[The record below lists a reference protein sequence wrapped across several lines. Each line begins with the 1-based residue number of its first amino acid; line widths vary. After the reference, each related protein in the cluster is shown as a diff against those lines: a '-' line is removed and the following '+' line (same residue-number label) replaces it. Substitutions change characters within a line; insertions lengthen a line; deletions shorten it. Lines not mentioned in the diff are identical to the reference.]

1 MKLNKLLILIA
12 AMAFVVTVTAKTTV
26 EPIKKIKVG
35 KNREFVINGKP
46 FFPIMSWA
54 QPKKS
59 YAMLNEIGINTF
71 CGGADPQSAKEA
83 GCYAITDFKAG
94 QVENGHVLAW
104 IFSDEPDMAVGKGA
118 NTRPRWSAEKVVA
131 ECNKIHSSTPK
142 RLIFMTFTGDF
153 RKKSSTYPPEVWE
166 KIYPEFIKG
175 ADVLGFDIYP
185 IYGSG
190 TAGHLNLVGSGVA
203 DLTQLA
209 GTRPVYTWI
218 ETSKG
223 SQWMTYEKQPDVLPM
238 HTRNEVWQA
247 IINGATAIG
256 YFTHVWKPEFKEYG
270 PTPEMTKE
278 LTRLNAQ
285 ITRLAPA
292 ILAGPVKNKIEMT
305 LGEGL
310 KCSFKATKYEGST
323 YIFAENNDLGQGAE
337 KAKQFDPIFP
347 RTGKAVF
354 TIAGLTAESKIE
366 VVDEQRTI
374 IAENGK
380 FSDEFAPLAEHIY
393 KLKL

>member
-12 AMAFVVTVTAKTTV
+12 AMCFVLTVTAKTTV

-46 FFPIMSWA
+46 FFPIMSWDQA
-54 QPKKS
+54 KKS

-71 CGGADPQSAKEA
+71 CGNADPLAAKES

-104 IFSDEPDMAVGKGA
+104 IFPDEPDMAAGKGA
-118 NTRPRWSAEKVVA
+118 KAKPRMSAEKVVA

-190 TAGHLNLVGSGVA
+190 DAGHLNLVGSGVA

-238 HTRNEVWQA
+238 HTRNEMWQA

-278 LTRLNAQ
+278 LTRINAQ
-285 ITRLAPA
+285 ITRLAPV
-292 ILAGPVKNKIEMT
+292 ILSGSAKVKIEMT

-310 KCSFKATKYEGST
+310 KCSYKA
-323 YIFAENNDLGQGAE
+323 
-337 KAKQFDPIFP
+337 
-347 RTGKAVF
+347 
-354 TIAGLTAESKIE
+354 
-366 VVDEQRTI
+366 
-374 IAENGK
+374 
-380 FSDEFAPLAEHIY
+380 
-393 KLKL
+393 

>member
-1 MKLNKLLILIA
+1 MKLNKLLILITFLSLG
-12 AMAFVVTVTAKTTV
+12 MMLTAKSTV

-35 KNREFVINGKP
+35 KHREFVINGKP

-54 QPKKS
+54 QPKKN

-71 CGGADPQSAKEA
+71 CGDATPESAKEA
-83 GCYAITDFKAG
+83 GCYAITNFKAG

-104 IFSDEPDMAVGKGA
+104 IFPDEPDMAAGKGA
-118 NTRPRWSAEKVVA
+118 KAKPRMSAEKVVA

-142 RLIFMTFTGDF
+142 RLVFMTFTGDF

-190 TAGHLNLVGSGVA
+190 DAGHLNMVGSGVA

-223 SQWMTYEKQPDVLPM
+223 SQWMTYEKQPEVLPM

-278 LTRLNAQ
+278 LTRINAQ

-292 ILAGPVKNKIEMT
+292 ILAGKVKNKIEMA

-323 YIFAENNDLGQGAE
+323 YLFSENNDLGPGAE

-347 RTGKAVF
+347 RPGKAVF
-354 TIAGLTAESKIE
+354 TISGLKAGSKIE
-366 VVDEQRTI
+366 VIDEQRTI
-374 IAENGK
+374 TAENGK
-380 FSDEFAPLAEHIY
+380 FSDDFAPLAEHIY
-393 KLKL
+393 KVKL

>member
-12 AMAFVVTVTAKTTV
+12 AMSFVVSAIAKTTV

-35 KNREFVINGKP
+35 KNREFVVNGKP
-46 FFPIMSWA
+46 FLPIMSWA
-54 QPKKS
+54 QPKKN
-59 YAMLNEIGINTF
+59 YAMLSEIGINTF
-71 CGGADPQSAKEA
+71 CGSSDPLSAKEA
-83 GCYAITDFKAG
+83 GCYAITAFKAG

-104 IFSDEPDMAVGKGA
+104 IFSDEPDLATGKGA
-118 NTRPRWSAEKVVA
+118 NAKPRQQPEKVVV
-131 ECNKIHSSTPK
+131 ECVKIKNSIPK

-153 RKKSSTYPPEVWE
+153 RKNSSTYPPEVWE
-166 KIYPEFIKG
+166 KLYPEYIKG

-190 TAGHLNLVGSGVA
+190 YAGHLNLVGSGVSQ
-203 DLTQLA
+203 LSELA

-223 SQWMTYEKQPDVLPM
+223 SQWMSYEKQPDVLPM

-256 YFTHVWKPEFKEYG
+256 YFTHVWKPDFKEYG
-270 PTPEMTKE
+270 PTDEMTKE
-278 LTRLNAQ
+278 LTRLNSQ
-285 ITRLAPA
+285 LTRLAPA
-292 ILAGPVKNKIEMT
+292 ILAGHVKNKIEMT
-305 LGEGL
+305 MREEL
-310 KCSFKATKYEGST
+310 KCSFKATKYEGSI
-323 YIFAENNDLGQGAE
+323 YIFSENNDLGPGAE

-347 RTGKAVF
+347 RTGKAIF
-354 TIAGLTAESKIE
+354 TVAGLKAGLKIE

-374 IAENGK
+374 TAENGK

-393 KLKL
+393 RLKL

>member
-1 MKLNKLLILIA
+1 MKLNKLLILIVA
-12 AMAFVVTVTAKTTV
+12 LSFGVSLSAKTTV

-46 FFPIMSWA
+46 FLPIMSWA
-54 QPKKS
+54 QSKKS
-59 YAMLNEIGINTF
+59 YSMLNEIGINTF
-71 CGGADPQSAKEA
+71 CGSADPVSAAEA

-94 QVENGHVLAW
+94 QAENGHVLAW
-104 IFSDEPDMAVGKGA
+104 IFSDEPDMPTGKGA
-118 NTRPRWSAEKVVA
+118 NAKPRWSAEKVVA

-153 RKKSSTYPPEVWE
+153 RKKSSAYPPDAWE

-203 DLTQLA
+203 DLTELA
-209 GTRPVYTWI
+209 GPRPVYTWI
-218 ETSKG
+218 ESSKG

-285 ITRLAPA
+285 LTRLAPA
-292 ILAGPVKNKIEMT
+292 ILSEPIKNKIEMA

-310 KCSFKATKYEGST
+310 KCSFKATKYQGST
-323 YIFAENNDLGQGAE
+323 YIFSENNDLGPGAE
-337 KAKQFDPIFP
+337 KAKQFDPISP

-354 TIAGLTAESKIE
+354 TVAGLKAGSKIE

-374 IAENGK
+374 TAEAGK

>member
-1 MKLNKLLILIA
+1 MKMNKLLILI
-12 AMAFVVTVTAKTTV
+12 VVLSFGVSLAAKTTV

-46 FFPIMSWA
+46 FLPIMSWA
-54 QPKKS
+54 QPRKN

-71 CGGADPQSAKEA
+71 CGNADPESAKEA
-83 GCYAITDFKAG
+83 GCYSITGFKAG
-94 QVENGHVLAW
+94 QVDNGHVLAW
-104 IFSDEPDMAVGKGA
+104 IFSDEPDMAVGKGVNA
-118 NTRPRWSAEKVVA
+118 KPRQSAEKVVA

-153 RKKSSTYPPEVWE
+153 RKKSSTYPPEAWE

-190 TAGHLNLVGSGVA
+190 DAGHLNMVGSGVA

-223 SQWMTYEKQPDVLPM
+223 SQCMTYEKQPDVLPM

-285 ITRLAPA
+285 LTRLAPA
-292 ILAGPVKNKIEMT
+292 ILSGPAKNKIEMA
-305 LGEGL
+305 LDEGL

-323 YIFAENNDLGQGAE
+323 YIFAENNDLGPGAE

-354 TIAGLTAESKIE
+354 TISGLKAGTKID

-374 IAENGK
+374 TAENGK
-380 FSDEFAPLAEHIY
+380 FSDGFAPLAEHIY